1 MASPDRSN
9 RKILK
14 AKKTMPPSCR
24 KQVELL
30 NKSKS
35 LEALKTATV
44 GNNVPNGNQNLSTG
58 VIQSKC
64 THSENDATALD
75 SSKNSVWSQKI
86 KVAPQNLIEPV
97 ENIVNSETKLEYID
111 EEVVGPY
118 KKPGKTIY
126 SLKKLFIEEAKD
138 SQNTSENYFESQ
150 ANITRSIFELHIGDC
165 DLKSIYCSP
174 NVLSGIVQIPKY
186 TITST
191 LDDKG
196 SENMVS
202 YLETNS
208 KSESHDKKQNNNSL
222 NSDSCFVPIEK
233 TPNLVNSLSSSK
245 YAADVLKTEE
255 SSRTCHSS
263 ISDCGSTDSTWHS
276 SLDIASNNSHN
287 QKKRMFS
294 ENKENVK
301 RMKISEQ
308 NNENISVALEK
319 PRTLL
324 EQVRHLIRQEI
335 RSINYRVFDNKLE
348 ELNERIGKAQCRN
361 KHEAIA
367 DELFAK
373 IAKLQRRIKTVLLSQ
388 RNCLEPNMLSSN
400 VDYKAANSDALNLDK
415 NQESVNSPDERVTS
429 ANSEHSKPSEKGNE
443 KINLLLDHVDLVS
456 ESNNDDVMLI
466 SVESP
471 NLTTS
476 IASNPT
482 DTRKITSGNSN
493 NSPDA
498 EVDVMGIEK
507 KKLDSVIDLTKEGL
521 PNCNTENPVSSVES
535 PSKAVLNSK
544 ETTPVAQIA
553 AQVPESFEHLPPL
566 PESPPLLPEL
576 VDKIRDTLP
585 PQKPELKVKRVLK
598 PKGIALT
605 WNITKINPKCAP
617 VESYHLFLCHESPN
631 NKLIWKKIGEIK
643 ALPLPMAC
651 TLSQFLSSNK
661 YYFTVQS
668 KDIFGR
674 YGPFCDIKSIPGF
687 SENLT

>member
-566 PESPPLLPEL
+566 PEPPPLLPEL

>member
-1 MASPDRSN
+1 MASPDGSN

-30 NKSKS
+30 NKSKNV
-35 LEALKTATV
+35 EALKTATI
-44 GNNVPNGNQNLSTG
+44 GNNVPSGNQNLSTG
-58 VIQSKC
+58 IIQSKC
-64 THSENDATALD
+64 RHSENDASSLD
-75 SSKNSVWSQKI
+75 SRKNSVCSQKI
-86 KVAPQNLIEPV
+86 KVFPQNLIEPV

-118 KKPGKTIY
+118 QKPGRTIY

-138 SQNTSENYFESQ
+138 SQNTSEKYFESQ
-150 ANITRSIFELHIGDC
+150 SNITRSIFELHIEDC

-174 NVLSGIVQIPKY
+174 HVLNGIVQIPKY
-186 TITST
+186 SVTST

-196 SENMVS
+196 SEKMVS
-202 YLETNS
+202 YLKTNS
-208 KSESHDKKQNNNSL
+208 ESESHDKNQNNNSL
-222 NSDSCFVPIEK
+222 NSDSYFVPVEK
-233 TPNLVNSLSSSK
+233 TPNLVNSVSSSK

-276 SLDIASNNSHN
+276 SLDIDSNNSHN
-287 QKKRMFS
+287 LKKRMFS

-301 RMKISEQ
+301 RMKTSEQ

-319 PRTLL
+319 QRTLL
-324 EQVRHLIRQEI
+324 EQVRHLIQQEI
-335 RSINYRVFDNKLE
+335 CSINYRVFDDKLK
-348 ELNERIGKAQCRN
+348 ELNERIGKTQCRN

-388 RNCLEPNMLSSN
+388 RSCLEPNTLSSK
-400 VDYKAANSDALNLDK
+400 VAYKAANSETLNLDK
-415 NQESVNSPDERVTS
+415 NQESVNSPDKRVTS
-429 ANSEHSKPSEKGNE
+429 ANYEHSKPSEKGNE
-443 KINLLLDHVDLVS
+443 KVNLSLDRVELVS
-456 ESNNDDVMLI
+456 ESNDDVMLI

-476 IASNPT
+476 VTSNPT
-482 DTRKITSGNSN
+482 DVRKITSRNSSG
-493 NSPDA
+493 SPDA
-498 EVDVMGIEK
+498 EMDVTK

-521 PNCNTENPVSSVES
+521 SNCNTESPVSSLES

-544 ETTPVAQIA
+544 ETTPVAHIA

-566 PESPPLLPEL
+566 PEPPPLLPEL

-598 PKGIALT
+598 PRGIALT